1 MTDFERELV
10 ESVKEM
16 VAIEKGELEAA
27 RITVLEDDTPKVAAV
42 RHTLGLSQAEFGTLL
57 GVSKHTVIG
66 WEQGRRVPS
75 GAARTLLKIA
85 AKHPEVVLE
94 VRR

>member
-66 WEQGRRVPS
+66 WSRGGACRVGRRVPC
-75 GAARTLLKIA
+75 LKLRPSIQ
-85 AKHPEVVLE
+85 
-94 VRR
+94 RWS